1 MVEYIYQPIV
11 KPDNED
17 DFLFFFNSTILVF
30 LFKFL
35 NTTWAKH
42 LFENE
47 THIWWVIWYQVLL

>member
-1 MVEYIYQPIV
+1 M
-11 KPDNED
+11 KMT
-17 DFLFFFNSTILVF
+17 FFFYFNSTILVF

-47 THIWWVIWYQVLL
+47 TQMSDLIPSLITAR